1 MLLWGIFVTSFIV
14 GFSGAMM
21 PGPMLGVTIDGSIK
35 KGFFAGPLVVIG
47 HAVLELLLVVVMV
60 LGLKDFF
67 TNPIVSGLIGL
78 IGGGFL
84 GWMGIDMVRSA
95 VKKTVSIES
104 QSTSNAAGKNLSL
117 KGALVSATNPYFI
130 LWWATTGIGFIR
142 QSYAVGFLGILLFF
156 VGHILSDFTWYSVVS
171 LAFSKGRKILSD
183 RVYRWIIIFL
193 GSFLSAFSVYFIIS
207 SWNMLFNK

>member
-1 MLLWGIFVTSFIV
+1 VLLWGIFVTSFIV

-67 TNPIVSGLIGL
+67 TNPIVSGLIGF

-95 VKKTVSIES
+95 VKKTVSIEN
-104 QSTSNAAGKNLSL
+104 QSTSNTAGKNLSL

-142 QSYAVGFLGILLFF
+142 QSYAVGLLGILLFF

-171 LAFSKGRKILSD
+171 LAFSKGRKVLSD

-193 GSFLSAFSVYFIIS
+193 GTFLSAFSVYFIIS
-207 SWNMLFNK
+207 GWNMLFGR